1 MPNELPTTIPDLLQ
15 AATQESSPLY
25 DMRVLI
31 LDDNDAQALVIEGML
46 RRGGF
51 HNVHVLTDSREIL
64 DAVISNPPDLLLLD
78 LHMPYHDGIE
88 TIRAIKNTVPPE
100 NRFPIAVLSVEAQ
113 PDKKTEAL
121 ALGARDF
128 ISKPFEVS
136 ELLLRVKNLLETRYW
151 FLTVQQQKQNLETLV
166 ARRTFELE
174 QTHVEMLTRLARVS
188 EHRDDQLGE
197 HVWRVAT
204 VSAMLARELDLP
216 SSYADL
222 LLRAARL
229 HDIGKIAIADGI
241 LMKPARLSPEEFEII
256 KKHTTIGAQ
265 LLAGGNS
272 ALMQMAERIALT
284 HHERWDGQGYPRGL
298 SGHEIPLEGR
308 IVAVADTFDTIT
320 HDRPYRRAQSVKE
333 AVVEIEKH
341 RGTQFD
347 PSVVDACSR
356 LFEQGDLAAGF
367 LEVQRTDSF

>member
-1 MPNELPTTIPDLLQ
+1 MHELPKVVPDLLQ
-15 AATQESSPLY
+15 TTVSESPLY
-25 DMRVLI
+25 DMNILI
-31 LDDNDAQALVIEGML
+31 LDDNEAQAFVIEGIL

-51 HNVHVLTDSREIL
+51 NNIHVLTDSREIL
-64 DAVISNPPDLLLLD
+64 DAVVSDPPDLLLLD
-78 LHMPYHDGIE
+78 LYMPYHDGIE
-88 TIRAIKNTVPPE
+88 TIWAIKNTVPAE
-100 NRFPIAVLSVEAQ
+100 IRFPIAVLSAEMQ

-128 ISKPFEVS
+128 IGKPFEVS

-151 FLTVQQQKQNLETLV
+151 YLTVQQQKQNLETLV
-166 ARRTFELE
+166 ARRTSELE
-174 QTHVEMLTRLARVS
+174 QAHVEMLTRLARVS

-229 HDIGKIAIADGI
+229 HDIGKIAIPDGL
-241 LMKPARLSPEEFEII
+241 LMKPATLSPEEFEII

-265 LLAGGNS
+265 LLAGSNS
-272 ALMQMAERIALT
+272 PLMQMAELIALT

-320 HDRPYRRAQSVKE
+320 HERPYRRAESAEKALQ
-333 AVVEIEKH
+333 EIQRY

-347 PSVVDACSR
+347 PIVVDACSR
-356 LFEQGDLAAGF
+356 LFARGDLTSN
-367 LEVQRTDSF
+367 LP